1 MNAPLMLARKQKK
14 KLESDLILVTP
25 PHSRLCYKKKSFQFR
40 TVAPSS
46 DLLEL
51 EWRLLCVDPNKHLLL
66 SLCLSLSSW
75 SLYLGILRL

>member
-1 MNAPLMLARKQKK
+1 MDAPLMLARKQKQ

-25 PHSRLCYKKKSFQFR
+25 PHSRLCYKKKNFQFR

-51 EWRLLCVDPNKHLLL
+51 EWRLL
-66 SLCLSLSSW
+66 
-75 SLYLGILRL
+75 